1 MTERNI
7 QSQHLINTIKTA
19 FSSACV
25 LLNNMLNNS
34 WAIQQLL
41 NTVYYFEQR
50 RKIKCASE
58 KIAYLHI
65 VFGLN

>member
-7 QSQHLINTIKTA
+7 QSHHPINTIKA
-19 FSSACV
+19 AYSSACV
-25 LLNNMLNNS
+25 LLINMLNNS

-50 RKIKCASE
+50 RKINCASE
-58 KIAYLHI
+58 KIAYLYI